1 MVRRNIRKNMNTSK
15 LKHVAAALASAAIVA
30 GCSQSEN
37 AESEEAALVQQA
49 LKAAEEAGF
58 RPPDGGDGGELHIYT
73 WSDYIAPD
81 VLASF
86 EKALG
91 VKVVVDTFDSNEAMY
106 AKLKAG
112 GTGYDIIMPSSYQ
125 IAMMAKEGMI
135 DEIDHSK
142 CPNVKKNFDVG
153 FTSQILDP
161 TFKYNVPYAVTYTGF
176 MYDKSKIPEG
186 ADVNS
191 WAILGNPALKGRIS
205 LLDDIREVI
214 GGGLMY
220 LGYSINSTNP
230 AEIEKAVE
238 QVLKWRANIRKFDSE
253 SYKTEVPSGATWVG
267 HGYSTD
273 TTQVLVGDEEAGA
286 PARDD
291 LGFALPKEGYTI
303 AFDEM
308 VIAKDAK
315 RKDLAYAF
323 MNYIYDG
330 DVAAVNMDYIQ
341 GPNPVKP
348 GIEQLD
354 AGLRDI
360 IILKPEQLAKGQV
373 LRNLD
378 DQPAVME
385 LYNKTWD
392 KIKATEAK

>member
-1 MVRRNIRKNMNTSK
+1 MNTSK
-15 LKHVAAALASAAIVA
+15 LKFVATTLASAALIA
-30 GCSQSEN
+30 GCNKSET
-37 AESEEAALVQQA
+37 AEVEGTDLTAQA
-49 LKAAEEAGF
+49 LAAAEASGF

-73 WSDYIAPD
+73 WSDYIATD
-81 VLASF
+81 VLDSF

-106 AKLKAG
+106 AKIKAG

>member
-1 MVRRNIRKNMNTSK
+1 MKFSS
-15 LKHVAAALASAAIVA
+15 LKFAAACATAALVA
-30 GCSQSEN
+30 GCSEQT
-37 AESEEAALVQQA
+37 AESEETGLTAQA
-49 LKAAEEAGF
+49 KAAAEASGF

-81 VLASF
+81 VIASF

-125 IAMMAKEGMI
+125 ISMMAKEGMI
-135 DEIDHSK
+135 DKIDHAK
-142 CPNVKKNFDVG
+142 CPNVKKNFDPS
-153 FTSQILDP
+153 FASQILDP
-161 TFKYNVPYAVTYTGF
+161 SFQYNVPYAVTYTGL
-176 MYDKSKIPEG
+176 MYLKGKIPEG

-191 WAILGNPALKGRIS
+191 WAILGNPAMKGRIS

-214 GGGLMY
+214 GAGLMY

-230 AEIEKAVE
+230 AEIEKAVK
-238 QVLKWRANIRKFDSE
+238 QVLAWRANIRKFDAE
-253 SYKTEVPSGATWVG
+253 SYKTEVPSGATWIG

-273 TTQVLVGDEEAGA
+273 TTQVIAGDEEAGA

-291 LGFALPKEGYTI
+291 IGFALPKEGYTI

-323 MNYIYDG
+323 INYIYDG
-330 DVAAVNMDYIQ
+330 DVAAANMDYIQ

-348 GIEQLD
+348 GIDQLD
-354 AGLRDI
+354 ES
-360 IILKPEQLAKGQV
+360 LKNLIVLSPEQLKKGQV
-373 LRNLD
+373 LKNLD

-385 LYNKTWD
+385 LYNKAWD